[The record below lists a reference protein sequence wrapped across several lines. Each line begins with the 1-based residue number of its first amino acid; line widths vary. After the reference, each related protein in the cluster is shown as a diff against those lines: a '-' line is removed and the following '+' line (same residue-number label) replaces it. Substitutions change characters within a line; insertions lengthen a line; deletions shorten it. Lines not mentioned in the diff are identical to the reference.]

1 MIAPPRVR
9 IERVGS
15 ATTVTATLTGDLDL
29 GNRHDVEQALR
40 ESVTADVATLVL
52 DLTHVGFLDSSAVQM
67 LFELHRDMERA
78 RGQLVLVMSPDAVA
92 RRSIE
97 LSDPSGVLILHPS
110 PESALESLRA

>member
-1 MIAPPRVR
+1 MITPPRLR

-15 ATTVTATLTGDLDL
+15 AKTVTATVYGDLDL
-29 GNRHDVEQALR
+29 ASRHDVEQALR
-40 ESVTADVATLVL
+40 ESVPADVATLVL

-78 RGQLVLVMSPDAVA
+78 RGRLVLAMSPDALA

-97 LSDPSGVLILHPS
+97 IAGPSGLLLLYPS
-110 PESALESLRA
+110 SESALESLRA

>member
-1 MIAPPRVR
+1 MITPLRVR

-15 ATTVTATLTGDLDL
+15 AKTVTATVYGDLDL

-40 ESVTADVATLVL
+40 DSVPADVATLVL
-52 DLTHVGFLDSSAVQM
+52 DLTHVGFLDSSAMEM

-78 RGQLVLVMSPDAVA
+78 RGQLVLAISPDAVA

-97 LSDPSGVLILHPS
+97 LADPIGLLLLYPS
-110 PESALESLRA
+110 SASALESLRA

>member
-1 MIAPPRVR
+1 MITPPRVR

-15 ATTVTATLTGDLDL
+15 AKTVTATLYGDLDL
-29 GNRHDVEQALR
+29 ANRHDVEQALR
-40 ESVTADVATLVL
+40 ESVPADVATLVL

-78 RGQLVLVMSPDAVA
+78 RGQLLLAMSPDAPA

-97 LSDPSGVLILHPS
+97 LSDPGGLLLLYPS
-110 PESALESLRA
+110 SASALASLTA